1 MFLPILNHPRIHI
14 TQIQKENPISPPMF
28 CMVMRKY
35 IAGGKITKIYQPDF
49 ERIIVLEVEA
59 MNELGDITAKK
70 TYTRNDGKI

>member
-1 MFLPILNHPRIHI
+1 
-14 TQIQKENPISPPMF
+14 
-28 CMVMRKY
+28 MVMRKY